1 MSLTLQGVV
10 VGAITNG
17 ISLGGTT
24 AEDLGA
30 FGVFVSVR
38 DALGTINT
46 GSGPGAGTGA
56 FVFGGFWE
64 LFSIEGLVLAPT
76 FSEG

>member
-10 VGAITNG
+10 VGAITEG
-17 ISLGGTT
+17 TFFGRTT

-30 FGVFVSVR
+30 FGVFLSVR
-38 DALGTINT
+38 DALGTLNP
-46 GSGPGAGTGA
+46 GSGPGAGAGA

-64 LFSIEGLVLAPT
+64 LFSIGELVPAP
-76 FSEG
+76 SLSGE

>member
-10 VGAITNG
+10 VGAIADGTFFG
-17 ISLGGTT
+17 RTT

-30 FGVFVSVR
+30 FGVFLSVC
-38 DALGTINT
+38 GPGGSFKV
-46 GSGPGAGTGA
+46 GSGRGARAGA

-76 FSEG
+76 LRGG